1 MSFWDVVVLM
11 VMSFAFLAVVAHQVT
26 RGSGLAEVRVTADR
40 RRAGRGR
47 NGSVR
52 R

>member
-1 MSFWDVVVLM
+1 MSFADVVVLM
-11 VMSFAFLAVVAHQVT
+11 VMSFAFLIAIAHQVT
-26 RGSGLAEVRVTADR
+26 RGSDLAEARVSADR